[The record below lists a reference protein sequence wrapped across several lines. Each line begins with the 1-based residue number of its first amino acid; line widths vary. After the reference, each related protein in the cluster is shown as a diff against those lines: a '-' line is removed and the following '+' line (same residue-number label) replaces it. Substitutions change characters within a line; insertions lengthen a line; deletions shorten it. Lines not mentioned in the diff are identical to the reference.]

1 MYWLKDAAT
10 QTNLVSCGSSLNRDL
25 ATPTSLTMY
34 VLDLP
39 SAGNQKVY
47 VYNIRAALTVATGA
61 SVSAFVLATGNQAIT
76 GTGSQN
82 SNLCIANTS
91 HGLGAG
97 IPSLYFVT
105 TTRFYRIALANI
117 TSGSTTF
124 LSDSIAEI
132 PPGGTSTFAI
142 TSTLST
148 IEFIPSIDAFAIG
161 TTNNFSYITK
171 YVASGDRFD
180 KMFGRNMMYL
190 EQSLKDGNHPTIFSN
205 Q

>member
-1 MYWLKDAAT
+1 MYWLKDAAV
-10 QTNLVSCGSSLNRDL
+10 QTNLVSCGASLRRDL

-39 SAGNQKVY
+39 VAGSQKVF

-82 SNLCIANTS
+82 SNLCIATTS

-105 TTRFYRIALANI
+105 TTRFYRIALTNI
-117 TSGSTTF
+117 TGGSTTF

-132 PPGGTSTFAI
+132 PP
-142 TSTLST
+142 
-148 IEFIPSIDAFAIG
+148 
-161 TTNNFSYITK
+161 
-171 YVASGDRFD
+171 
-180 KMFGRNMMYL
+180 
-190 EQSLKDGNHPTIFSN
+190 
-205 Q
+205 